1 MCKYNKYD
9 IVFAE
14 LPLGN
19 GSKQLGRRP
28 GVVIQN
34 SFGNHYSPTLIVLP
48 LTKKI
53 KNLDQATHMLIEKD
67 EENGL
72 HHDSMLLAEQVATVD
87 KSTAKKIGRISKREM
102 QKDIFKCYIYAAAYG
117 EHDEDLQEL
126 IMK

>member
-9 IVFAE
+9 VIFAE
-14 LPLGN
+14 LPSN
-19 GSKQLGRRP
+19 KGSTQAGRRP
-28 GVVIQN
+28 CVVVQN
-34 SFGNHYSPTLIVLP
+34 SLGNQYSPTLIVLP

-53 KNLDQATHMLIEKD
+53 KNLDQATHLLVKKD

-87 KSTAKKIGRISKREM
+87 KSTAKKIGRISNRTM

-117 EHDEDLQEL
+117 DQDEDLREL
-126 IMK
+126 VIK